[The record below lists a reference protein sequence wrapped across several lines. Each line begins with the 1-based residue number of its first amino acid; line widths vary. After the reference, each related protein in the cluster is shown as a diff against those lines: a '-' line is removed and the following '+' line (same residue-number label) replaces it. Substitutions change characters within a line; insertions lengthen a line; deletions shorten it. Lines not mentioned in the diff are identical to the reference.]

1 MIGYVKGDLAYI
13 AEDRVIVENNG
24 IGYEIYVPGS
34 VLDRMP
40 STGNE
45 VKLYTYLYVR
55 EDQMSLFGFLT
66 KDELAMFKMIITVSG
81 IGPKGALGILSVM
94 DVDSLR
100 FAILSGDAKTISKAP
115 GIGKKTAEKL
125 ILELRDKC
133 DADDFLETEQDV
145 HSGATSG
152 GGGATTDA
160 AKDAIAALVALGYSQ
175 TDSMRAV
182 RAVSPSDDMS
192 VDSILKLAL
201 KNI

>member
-1 MIGYVKGDLAYI
+1 MAFKFDQNPLDTNPLFSGAQQ
-13 AEDRVIVENNG
+13 
-24 IGYEIYVPGS
+24 GS
-34 VLDRMP
+34 AGKEKQTAGR
-40 STGNE
+40 
-45 VKLYTYLYVR
+45 
-55 EDQMSLFGFLT
+55 
-66 KDELAMFKMIITVSG
+66 
-81 IGPKGALGILSVM
+81 
-94 DVDSLR
+94 
-100 FAILSGDAKTISKAP
+100 
-115 GIGKKTAEKL
+115 KKTAEKL

-133 DADDFLETEQDV
+133 DADDFLETEQDA